1 MDWDIR
7 EGVSRELFKTPFL
20 KIGRKKLEYYGDF
33 LIKAD
38 NRLHDQVFS
47 LLSARVPPPARVL
60 DFGAGEGSLSQRL
73 ADAGYEVLSVDIDPT
88 HFKATTDFEV
98 LDFDDQDQMR
108 DFRIRHCGEFDA
120 VLSVEIV
127 EHLENVKTYLQTAAA
142 LSKPGASIVLSTP
155 NVTSWLSRVTFY
167 FAGTPRGFM
176 EDDFQTMG
184 HINPISSSELE
195 RLLGNA
201 GWLVRQVV
209 SGGLLPRLWIT
220 RSPALLVANAL
231 GVLSYPFMKGLK
243 DGWCVIAVGSLI

>member
-1 MDWDIR
+1 VDREIR
-7 EGVSRELFKTPFL
+7 EGVNRDLFKTPLL
-20 KIGRKKLEYYGDF
+20 KIGRKKFEYYGDF

-47 LLSARVPPPARVL
+47 LLAARVPPPARVL

-73 ADAGYEVLSVDIDPT
+73 ADAGYDVLSVDVEPSN
-88 HFKATTDFEV
+88 FKATTDFEA
-98 LDFDDQDQMR
+98 LDFDDYDQMG
-108 DFRIRHCGEFDA
+108 DFRTCHHGEFDA
-120 VLSVEIV
+120 VVSVEIV

-176 EDDFQTMG
+176 EHDFQTMG

-209 SGGLLPRLWIT
+209 SGGLLPRVWIT

-243 DGWCVIAVGSLI
+243 DGWCVIAVGSLA